1 MTKQKKNN
9 DRSKKRKSINKL
21 KHMWQNFIKFSLLNK
36 ILTIFVALLIII
48 LISVTGFFI
57 YNKVTAPP
65 ENVTASDMSPIVPP
79 TGYKAIMFKNTSFP
93 LPLNVKENGK
103 EKWRIEE
110 DDIDFLVDR
119 IYFNDESYSNDANDI
134 LEYLNNCGFW
144 GITEFE
150 IGGYQSGNR
159 IRYFASKVEALQELK
174 MQIMMNSEVSETDFS
189 EESAT
194 YEALYNS
201 INKSSY
207 PLYAQFVIA
216 THDNSKTW
224 DIFMISTHKEESKDL
239 IDEYAHTLLFQYVTG
254 QY

>member
-9 DRSKKRKSINKL
+9 DRSKKKKSINKL
-21 KHMWQNFIKFSLLNK
+21 KYLWQNFIKFSLLNK
-36 ILTIFVALLIII
+36 ILTIFVVLLIII

-103 EKWRIEE
+103 DMWRIEE

-119 IYFNDESYSNDANDI
+119 IYFDTDNFSNDANGAI
-134 LEYLNNCGFW
+134 SYLNSS
-144 GITEFE
+144 GIYGIYEYEETSYEKGLRARFLTSKDE
-150 IGGYQSGNR
+150 ALKELKQMIILNADVSDTDFKEASKKYQSLVN
-159 IRYFASKVEALQELK
+159 EL
-174 MQIMMNSEVSETDFS
+174 N
-189 EESAT
+189 ES
-194 YEALYNS
+194 N
-201 INKSSY
+201 Y